1 MHRQQLD
8 EIIGLIQSQLAHV
21 AVTGE
26 QEAARAAALTAADTI
41 ECIEVEWVGHERTL
55 RIYVDGPNG
64 VNLDT
69 CAAVSRKLG
78 NNETLDSMIPGSWN
92 LEVSSP
98 GLERPLRR
106 PEHFRKFL
114 GATVNVNLT
123 EKISDKRHAKGK
135 LLDVSNNNEL
145 VTLET
150 EEGPW
155 SFPVTKLHRANIVYD
170 WERSQTT

>member
-1 MHRQQLD
+1 MNRDKLNKVI
-8 EIIGLIQSQLAHV
+8 ELIQKIIDPGFPGIAGL
-21 AVTGE
+21 
-26 QEAARAAALTAADTI
+26 
-41 ECIEVEWVGHERTL
+41 ECIDVEWVGNERAL
-55 RIYVDGPNG
+55 RVFIDGPEG

-69 CAAVSRKLG
+69 CAAVSHAL
-78 NNETLDSMIPGSWN
+78 NDCAELESMIPGSWN

-106 PEHFRKFL
+106 AEHFRKFI

-123 EKISDKRHAKGK
+123 EKISDRRHAKGK
-135 LLDVSNNNEL
+135 LLDVTNDER

-155 SFPVTKLHRANIVYD
+155 SFPVAKLHRANIVFD

>member
-1 MHRQQLD
+1 MLMPVVVFQKVTMNRDQLNKAI
-8 EIIGLIQSQLAHV
+8 ELIQGRISPEL
-21 AVTGE
+21 
-26 QEAARAAALTAADTI
+26 
-41 ECIEVEWVGHERTL
+41 ECIDVEWVGHERAL
-55 RIYVDGPNG
+55 RVFIDGTSG

-69 CAAVSRKLG
+69 CAAVSRAL
-78 NNETLDSMIPGSWN
+78 NDCTELESMIPGSWN

-106 PEHFRKFL
+106 PEHFRKFI

-123 EKISDKRHAKGK
+123 EKISDRRQAKGK
-135 LLDVSNNNEL
+135 LLDVSNDEL

-150 EEGPW
+150 EDGPW
-155 SFPVTKLHRANIVYD
+155 SFPVTKLHRANIVFD